1 MDKKYLAHL
10 YDTREAIE
18 AIFLFTENASFEEY
32 EQNKMLRSAVERK
45 FEIVGEALNRI
56 KRDNPEL
63 LESIREHR
71 KIISFRNILIHGYD
85 NIDNRLVW
93 DVIQND
99 LNNLREDTETQ
110 KSSTVRRPA
119 TAHLDRRPCQ
129 SEEFTVKRPFRQTR
143 IRKNADRGIN
153 YWTLIRR
160 SMIYH
165 ALFTVY
171 HFQFK
176 TAVSPNADR
185 EERGFFYVTPIR
197 LRTKV
202 RSQGRL

>member
-10 YDTREAIE
+10 YDIREAIE

-32 EQNKMLRSAVERK
+32 EQNEMLRSAVERK

-85 NIDNRLVW
+85 NIDNRIVW

-99 LNNLREDTETQ
+99 LNNLREDAE
-110 KSSTVRRPA
+110 
-119 TAHLDRRPCQ
+119 
-129 SEEFTVKRPFRQTR
+129 
-143 IRKNADRGIN
+143 I
-153 YWTLIRR
+153 
-160 SMIYH
+160 
-165 ALFTVY
+165 
-171 HFQFK
+171 
-176 TAVSPNADR
+176 
-185 EERGFFYVTPIR
+185 
-197 LRTKV
+197 
-202 RSQGRL
+202 